1 MDEYFTKKILKE
13 YEIKCDSNRRFPCLT
28 IFNIVF
34 TCFFLAL
41 SYTYVFKLLLSG
53 KPSFWY
59 YVLKVFIIALII
71 DKLFI
76 RGDYNKRNTINNML
90 DNMALLINQI

>member
-1 MDEYFTKKILKE
+1 MDEYLAKKILKE
-13 YEIKCDSNRRFPCLT
+13 YEIKCDSNRRFLYLM

-34 TCFFLAL
+34 TCFFLVL
-41 SYTYVFKLLLSG
+41 SYIYVFKLLLSG
-53 KPSFWY
+53 KPSFWF
-59 YVLKVFIIALII
+59 YVLKIFIIALII

-90 DNMALLINQI
+90 DNMVLLINQI